1 MLNTIRSQKILTNS
15 LSFMIAAISESLFP
29 SILRSLMFAAKEQ
42 KVVHVGIQRFLFCV
56 GWSCLHGTFLKANKR
71 SEWACKSQN
80 LLMTDSSSFCRPYNA
95 QDTGMQNGGV
105 VRLCRRLGSQL
116 PNRC

>member
-29 SILRSLMFAAKEQ
+29 SILRSLMFAVKEQ
-42 KVVHVGIQRFLFCV
+42 KVAHVGIQRFLFC
-56 GWSCLHGTFLKANKR
+56 GGLNCLHATFLKTYKR
-71 SEWACKSQN
+71 SEWAWKSQN

-95 QDTGMQNGGV
+95 QGTGMQNRGV
-105 VRLCRRLGSQL
+105 V
-116 PNRC
+116 

>member
-95 QDTGMQNGGV
+95 QDTGMQNGGE
-105 VRLCRRLGSQL
+105 VRL
-116 PNRC
+116 

>member
-56 GWSCLHGTFLKANKR
+56 GWSCLHGTFYLKQTKD
-71 SEWACKSQN
+71 
-80 LLMTDSSSFCRPYNA
+80 L
-95 QDTGMQNGGV
+95 NGRARV
-105 VRLCRRLGSQL
+105 KTY
-116 PNRC
+116 